1 MKTKL
6 SIILSLSIVFILVF
20 ATGCELPGGKNSQEP
35 VVIVVTATPSDSGGG
50 NVVVTEPPAPP
61 ATEPPPP
68 AATEPPAPPATEP
81 PVTDAKF
88 FTEDFSTGLDNYTT
102 FQINEAGRL
111 LNSITERAVVK
122 AEGNKLRFNFNGKD
136 IWYYAVYN
144 KVEYDNVKVEL
155 EIENQGVNS
164 QRVALVCRYSK
175 DLGFYEFDISGGGLW
190 ELYYYDAL
198 MSKGYKQID
207 NGGSEFIKM
216 GKDTNVYAMSCV
228 DDKISLFIN
237 GNLIKTVKSKDLK
250 SGQAGFGV
258 SSFNALPVIMNINY
272 VKYSEPD

>member
-20 ATGCELPGGKNSQEP
+20 ATACELPGGKNAQEP
-35 VVIVVTATPSDSGGG
+35 VVIVVTATPDTSSGGNTSG
-50 NVVVTEPPAPP
+50 GTVATEPPAPLV
-61 ATEPPPP
+61 TQPP
-68 AATEPPAPPATEP
+68 AATEPPVVTEAPVVNTE
-81 PVTDAKF
+81 F
-88 FTEDFSTGLDNYTT
+88 FTEDFSSGLDNYTT

-122 AEGNKLRFNFNGKD
+122 ADGGKLKFNFNGKD

-144 KVEYDNVKVEL
+144 KVEYDDVKVEL

-164 QRVALVCRYSK
+164 QRVALICRYNK

-198 MSKGYKQID
+198 MAKNYKALD

-216 GKDTNVYAMSCV
+216 GKDTNVYALSCV
-228 DDKISLFIN
+228 GEKISMYIN
-237 GNLIKTVKSKDLK
+237 GNLIKTIKNKDLK

-258 SSFNALPVIMNINY
+258 SSFDALPVMMNINY
-272 VKYSEPD
+272 VKYGEPE